1 MHRLT
6 LLSLL
11 LLIVV
16 LAGCGPA
23 GNTGADGIA
32 EGVQPGMR
40 LPDAEFTTFADEKVR
55 VHELQG
61 RPVVINFWATWCGP
75 CREEIPMLQQ
85 AYEATDR
92 TGFHLLAVTNEVST
106 EVRAFMQENRMTFPV
121 LFDRNGRAGLR
132 YQVQGIPT
140 TFFLNSEG
148 VVVARHT
155 GSLDADLIDYYLAQI
170 MGRPAPTTPPPGP
183 TGAPLPAPAPTT
195 PPLPGGDTSG

>member
-1 MHRLT
+1 MRRLT

-11 LLIVV
+11 LIVALV
-16 LAGCGPA
+16 GCGPA
-23 GNTGADGIA
+23 ANTGADGVT
-32 EGVQPGMR
+32 EGIQEGMR
-40 LPDAEFTTFADEKVR
+40 LPDAEFTTFAGEKVR

-92 TGFHLLAVTNEVST
+92 TGFHLLAVTDEVST
-106 EVRAFMQENRMTFPV
+106 DVRAFMQENRMTFPV
-121 LFDRNGRAGLR
+121 VFDRNGRAGSR

-140 TFFLNSEG
+140 TFFLNSQG
-148 VVVARHT
+148 IVVARHT
-155 GSLDADLIDYYLAQI
+155 GALDADLIAYYLAQI
-170 MGRPAPTTPPPGP
+170 MGQPAPTIAPPGP

-195 PPLPGGDTSG
+195 QPLPGGDTSG